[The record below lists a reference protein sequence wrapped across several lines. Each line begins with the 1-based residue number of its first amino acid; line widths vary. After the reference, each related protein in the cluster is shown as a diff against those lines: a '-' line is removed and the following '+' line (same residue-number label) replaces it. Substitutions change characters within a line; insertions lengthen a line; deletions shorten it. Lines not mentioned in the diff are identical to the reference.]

1 MRTAVISD
9 LHLGL
14 GSGGDLLRR
23 ASFRELLLAELEDVE
38 RLVLL
43 GDVLELR
50 DRPLAEVL
58 DACAP
63 ALAGIGDAFAGR
75 ELVIVPGNHDHH
87 LIEPWLERR
96 GLDGSPALGL
106 EQAGAPE
113 GTAFEAVASLA
124 APAQPRFAYP
134 GLWLREDVYAT
145 HGHYLDR
152 FLTVPTIERL
162 GLAIVERVLGLPSG
176 GQDPLGPPD
185 ERSTHDVE
193 EYERV
198 QTPVYAF
205 LYELA
210 QATAGGRRRDASP
223 STRIWQ
229 MLGGG
234 GTPSA
239 RLRGWLLGSVA
250 VPGAVGVA
258 NRLGLGPVRSDLSA
272 TAIAE
277 AGFEAMAEVAER
289 LAIGARHLVFGHTHR
304 RGGARVHDELRL
316 LNTGSWVHS
325 PGLLGA
331 TAAESAYWPGSI
343 CVIDDE
349 GEPELRHVLDRLT
362 RDQLGAD
369 APM

>member
-1 MRTAVISD
+1 VVSD

-14 GSGGDLLRR
+14 GSAGDLLRR
-23 ASFRELLLAELEDVE
+23 ASIRDRLLSELEDVD

-43 GDVLELR
+43 GDVIELR

-63 ALAGIGDAFAGR
+63 AVAAIGEAFAGR

-106 EQAGAPE
+106 EQAGPPE
-113 GTAFEAVASLA
+113 GTPFEALASLA
-124 APAQPRFAYP
+124 APAEPRFAYP

-176 GQDPLGPPD
+176 GQDPLAPPD
-185 ERSTHDVE
+185 ERSTHEVA

-210 QATAGGRRRDASP
+210 QATAGGRRREASP
-223 STRIWQ
+223 SSRIWQ

-234 GTPSA
+234 DTPSA

-272 TAIAE
+272 AAIAD

-289 LAIGARHLVFGHTHR
+289 LAIDARHLVFGHTHR
-304 RGGARVHDELRL
+304 RGTARPGGGAPRL
-316 LNTGSWVHS
+316 LNTGSWVHA

-331 TAAESAYWPGSI
+331 TPAESAYWPGTI
-343 CVIDDE
+343 CLLDDE
-349 GEPELRHVLDRLT
+349 GEPELRHALDDLT
-362 RDQLGAD
+362 RDQLAAAD
-369 APM
+369 